1 MRIVFIGGVQFSEL
15 VLHRLMKLNAQVVGV
30 CTTKLSQPDSDRIDL
45 AAVCD
50 EYGLNVRHC
59 DDINDQATV
68 DWITALAPDVI
79 FCFGW
84 SRLIKAPLLK
94 VPRLGVIGFHPSAL
108 PQNRGRH
115 PIIWAL
121 ALGLTETASTFFAMD
136 EGADS
141 GPIVSQRPVKI
152 MGDDDAATLYQRI
165 ADVALGQIE
174 DMLPTLAS
182 GTVATKEQDE
192 SIATTWRK
200 RGYADGQVDWRMDA
214 GSIRN
219 LARAL
224 AWLYPGAHFLVADQE
239 VKLWRVEVEADSRQ
253 NIEPGRVIAVD
264 SRGPLVKAGKGAIRI
279 LESQPSITLAEGQYL

>member
-15 VLHRLMKLNAQVVGV
+15 ALHRLMKLKAQVVGV
-30 CTTKLSQPDSDRIDL
+30 CTAKLGQPDSDRIDL

-50 EYGLNVRHC
+50 DYGLNVRHC

-84 SRLIKAPLLK
+84 SRLIKAPLLQL
-94 VPRLGVIGFHPSAL
+94 PRLGVIGFHPSAL

-121 ALGLTETASTFFAMD
+121 ALGLTKTASTFFVMD

-141 GPIVSQRPVKI
+141 GPIVSQRPVEI
-152 MGDDDAATLYQRI
+152 RDDDDAATLYQRI
-165 ADVALGQIE
+165 TDVALEQIE
-174 DMLPTLAS
+174 DMVPRLAN
-182 GTVATKEQDE
+182 GTAARKEQDE
-192 SIATTWRK
+192 TLATIWRK

-219 LARAL
+219 LVRAL
-224 AWLYPGAHFLVADQE
+224 ARPYPGAHFLVADRE

-264 SRGPLVKAGKGAIRI
+264 SRGPLVKAGKDAIRI
-279 LESQPSITLAEGQYL
+279 LELQPSITLAEGQYL